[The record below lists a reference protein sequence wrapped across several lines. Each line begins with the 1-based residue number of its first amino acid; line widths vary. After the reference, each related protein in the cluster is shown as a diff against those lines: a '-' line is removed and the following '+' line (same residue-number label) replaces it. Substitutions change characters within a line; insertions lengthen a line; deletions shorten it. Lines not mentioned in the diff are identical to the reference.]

1 MITASVKVQSVMI
14 TVKITGIFI
23 TADGRK
29 LARVQAL
36 PVEGVQI
43 APFTSYTHGGPCNE
57 SAALVPVQRLENIG
71 ISVSLPA
78 NQTAEV
84 GSL

>member
-1 MITASVKVQSVMI
+1 MIA
-14 TVKITGIFI
+14 VKITGVFV

-36 PVEGVQI
+36 PVEGIQI
-43 APFTSYTHGGPCNE
+43 APFTKFTHGGPCNE
-57 SAALVPVQRLENIG
+57 TAALVPVQCLVNVG